1 MEDSIKLSFYLG
13 DPVNDSNKDGTIYSA
28 QLRNEL
34 LRSAAML
41 LKKTRNIDVE
51 KDKPYSILDSVELK
65 KDRYGWYR
73 AYFLDGK
80 PLFIPN
86 NMSIVK
92 VYFVTNEQEIVNNTI
107 KKNIIELRY
116 IPLDLFWGTYI
127 GENKYKT
134 VDNDVYSIWVGDY
147 EDNKDVKMI
156 TALDKGQLTIVYEDT
171 NQPINIKEEYKNIV
185 ISIAAYEGLL
195 LKADAE
201 GINRGKALY
210 EKAIQTLGMMQGG

>member
-1 MEDSIKLSFYLG
+1 MEDSIKLSYYLG
-13 DPVNDSNKDGTIYSA
+13 DPVNDRNKDGTIYSA

-51 KDKPYSILDSVELK
+51 KDKPYFILDNVVLK
-65 KDRYGWYR
+65 KDKYGWNR
-73 AYFLDGK
+73 AYFLDGR
-80 PLFIPN
+80 PLFISN

-92 VYFVTNEQEIVNNTI
+92 VYLVTNEGEIENNTME
-107 KKNIIELRY
+107 KNIIELRY

-147 EDNKDVKMI
+147 EDKKDVKMI
-156 TALDKGQLTIVYEDT
+156 TALEKGQLTIVYEDT
-171 NQPINIKEEYKNIV
+171 NYPINIKEEYKNIV

-210 EKAIQTLGMMQGG
+210 EKAIQTLGMMHGG